1 MQHCDVITQSS
12 CICSKKDLYLIYFED
27 SFYSLIEEHVM
38 DYNIVCDLNKLTK
51 TGKYMASLQTCHAV
65 VESAQAKTAVVARV

>member
-1 MQHCDVITQSS
+1 
-12 CICSKKDLYLIYFED
+12 
-27 SFYSLIEEHVM
+27 M

-51 TGKYMASLQTCHAV
+51 TGKYMASLQTCHAI

>member
-1 MQHCDVITQSS
+1 
-12 CICSKKDLYLIYFED
+12 
-27 SFYSLIEEHVM
+27 M

-65 VESAQAKTAVVARV
+65 VESAQAKTAVCSSKSLRSKNCSSSLRSLLQSKIILNGEG